1 MSSAAASHA
10 QEEISSLF
18 QRVRGPPGPHYRMD
32 VTDSVVTA
40 SPPPLV
46 LVANDQEWLSRSIES
61 ILGPSG
67 FAVVHAHTGRQA
79 LELTRRTRPDAVIV
93 DAGMPDVAGI
103 EVVRILRADARFAS
117 STPIMM
123 TSAAAASRADRLTAY
138 RSGVWEYWTQ
148 PLDTDA
154 LILKLWNFVRSKQEL
169 DRCHGDSLLDD
180 ATGLYNVRGL
190 TRRAQELGAEATRR
204 HSALACIALSPSGL
218 NGGSELDPASDADD
232 SSVAV
237 TRQIGQ
243 LFRRTARVSDAVG
256 RLGRSEFAI
265 IAPATE
271 TRGVI
276 RLIERVR
283 EEIETLQASA
293 TGVDRAI
300 RINAGYCAVPD
311 FAASDVDAVEL
322 LVRAATALRHSKQ
335 TDATQRTASFE
346 DVPVHSIH

>member
-1 MSSAAASHA
+1 
-10 QEEISSLF
+10 
-18 QRVRGPPGPHYRMD
+18 MD
-32 VTDSVVTA
+32 VTESVVSA

-93 DAGMPDVAGI
+93 DAGMPDLAGI
-103 EVVRILRADARFAS
+103 EVCRILRADARFAT

-123 TSAAAASRADRLTAY
+123 TSAAAASRADRLAAY

-169 DRCHGDSLLDD
+169 DRCHSDSLLDD
-180 ATGLYNVRGL
+180 TTGLYNVRGL

-204 HSALACIALSPSGL
+204 HSALACIALAPTGM
-218 NGGSELDPASDADD
+218 GGSSELDPASDADA
-232 SSVAV
+232 SVVTV

-271 TRGVI
+271 TKGVI

-283 EEIETLQASA
+283 EEIEGFQSP
-293 TGVDRAI
+293 DRGEEHPI

-322 LVRAATALRHSKQ
+322 LVRAATALRHSKS
-335 TDATQRTASFE
+335 TVSTERIAAFE
-346 DVPVHSIH
+346 DVPVPSIH

>member
-1 MSSAAASHA
+1 
-10 QEEISSLF
+10 
-18 QRVRGPPGPHYRMD
+18 MD
-32 VTDSVVTA
+32 VTEYVA
-40 SPPPLV
+40 PAAPPPLV

-79 LELTRRTRPDAVIV
+79 LELARRTRPDAVIV
-93 DAGMPDVAGI
+93 DAGMPDLAGI
-103 EVVRILRADARFAS
+103 EVCRILRADPRFAT

-123 TSAAAASRADRLTAY
+123 TSAAAASRADRLAAY

-154 LILKLWNFVRSKQEL
+154 LILKLWNFVQSKQEL
-169 DRCHGDSLLDD
+169 DRCHSDSLVDD

-190 TRRAQELGAEATRR
+190 TRRAQELGAEAARR
-204 HSALACIALSPSGL
+204 HSALACVALSPA
-218 NGGSELDPASDADD
+218 GGIAWELDPGSDADPAN
-232 SSVAV
+232 VQV
-237 TRQIGQ
+237 TRRIGE

-271 TRGVI
+271 TKGVV
-276 RLIERVR
+276 RLIERIR
-283 EEIETLQASA
+283 EEIESMQVPAQ
-293 TGVDRAI
+293 GEDRQL
-300 RINAGYCAVPD
+300 RINAGYCAVSD

-322 LVRAATALRHSKQ
+322 LVRASTALRHSKGN
-335 TDATQRTASFE
+335 DARERISAFE
-346 DVPVHSIH
+346 DVPVPSIH

>member
-1 MSSAAASHA
+1 
-10 QEEISSLF
+10 
-18 QRVRGPPGPHYRMD
+18 MD
-32 VTDSVVTA
+32 VNEYVAPA

-79 LELTRRTRPDAVIV
+79 LELARRTRPDALIV
-93 DAGMPDVAGI
+93 DAGMPDLAGI
-103 EVVRILRADARFAS
+103 EVCRILRADPRFAS

-123 TSAAAASRADRLTAY
+123 TSAAAASRADRLAAY

-154 LILKLWNFVRSKQEL
+154 LILKLWNFVQSKQEL
-169 DRCHGDSLLDD
+169 DRCHSDSLLDD

-190 TRRAQELGAEATRR
+190 TRRAQELGAEAARR
-204 HSALACIALSPSGL
+204 HSALACIAISPAGNST
-218 NGGSELDPASDADD
+218 SSTELDPGSDADG
-232 SSVAV
+232 STAQV
-237 TRQIGQ
+237 TRQIGE

-271 TRGVI
+271 TKGVI
-276 RLIERVR
+276 RLIERIR
-283 EEIETLQASA
+283 EEIESLQGPA
-293 TGVDRAI
+293 RAEERPL
-300 RINAGYCAVPD
+300 RINAGYCAVTD

-322 LVRAATALRHSKQ
+322 LVRASTALRHSKGN
-335 TDATQRTASFE
+335 DARERIASFE
-346 DVPVHSIH
+346 DVPVPSIH

>member
-1 MSSAAASHA
+1 
-10 QEEISSLF
+10 
-18 QRVRGPPGPHYRMD
+18 MD
-32 VTDSVVTA
+32 VTAYVAPA

-79 LELTRRTRPDAVIV
+79 LELARRTRPDAVII
-93 DAGMPDVAGI
+93 DAGMPDLAGI
-103 EVVRILRADARFAS
+103 EVCRILRADPRFAT

-154 LILKLWNFVRSKQEL
+154 LILKLWNFVQSKQEL
-169 DRCHGDSLLDD
+169 DRCHSDSLVDD

-190 TRRAQELGAEATRR
+190 TRRAQELGAEAARR
-204 HSALACIALSPSGL
+204 HSALACVALSPASIGATT
-218 NGGSELDPASDADD
+218 ELDPGSDADA
-232 SSVAV
+232 SSTQF
-237 TRQIGQ
+237 TRQIGE
-243 LFRRTARVSDAVG
+243 LFRRTARVSDAIG

-271 TRGVI
+271 AKGVI
-276 RLIERVR
+276 RLIERIR
-283 EEIETLQASA
+283 EEIEGLHGP
-293 TGVDRAI
+293 TGGEERPI
-300 RINAGYCAVPD
+300 RINAGYCAVAD

-322 LVRAATALRHSKQ
+322 LVRASTALRHSKGG
-335 TDATQRTASFE
+335 AARERIAAFE
-346 DVPVHSIH
+346 DVPVPSIH

>member
-1 MSSAAASHA
+1 
-10 QEEISSLF
+10 
-18 QRVRGPPGPHYRMD
+18 MD
-32 VTDSVVTA
+32 VTEHVAAA

-79 LELTRRTRPDAVIV
+79 LELARRTRPDAVIV
-93 DAGMPDVAGI
+93 DAGMPDLAGI
-103 EVVRILRADARFAS
+103 EVCRILRADSRFAT

-123 TSAAAASRADRLTAY
+123 TSAAAASRADRLAAY

-154 LILKLWNFVRSKQEL
+154 LILKLWNFVQSKQEV
-169 DRCHGDSLLDD
+169 DRCHSDSLLDD

-190 TRRAQELGAEATRR
+190 TRRAQELGAEAARR
-204 HSALACIALSPSGL
+204 HSALACIAISPSGFS
-218 NGGSELDPASDADD
+218 GSSELDPSSDADG
-232 SSVAV
+232 ATAQV
-237 TRQIGQ
+237 TRQIGE

-271 TRGVI
+271 TKGVI
-276 RLIERVR
+276 RLIERIR
-283 EEIETLQASA
+283 EEVESMQAS
-293 TGVDRAI
+293 GSVEDRPL
-300 RINAGYCAVPD
+300 RINAGYCAVAD

-322 LVRAATALRHSKQ
+322 LVRASTALRHSKGNE
-335 TDATQRTASFE
+335 ARERISAFE
-346 DVPVHSIH
+346 DIPVPSIH